1 MKALSKKQ
9 VCNKTAIFFKFKVNL
24 RELMLANIGLEQ
36 RRVNYFHPK
45 ALWNRSEVNR
55 CVSACKSYVIT

>member
-9 VCNKTAIFFKFKVNL
+9 VCNKTAIFLFTVNL

-36 RRVNYFHPK
+36 RRANYFYPK

-55 CVSACKSYVIT
+55 CISA